1 MQDTNGEAD
10 DKSFVD
16 DDDDKELLAIN
27 LNIQGNENNYKY

>member
-1 MQDTNGEAD
+1 MHDTNGEAD

-27 LNIQGNENNYKY
+27 LNIQGNESNYKY

>member
-1 MQDTNGEAD
+1 MHDTNGEAD

>member
-27 LNIQGNENNYKY
+27 LNIQGNESNYKY